1 MWNFGTRIKHIRY
14 DIDNQTYLFKL
25 AFTSIENMHH
35 LLCSTLCSVFEDFL
49 IIKVLIYFI
58 SSIFAHL
65 QQRNFAQL
73 NKRLQNWDHNL
84 SKNNPLKM
92 TQYSIIFTKV
102 AIFLPIWS
110 HCSHARGAQTP
121 MLTTLL
127 VCL

>member
-1 MWNFGTRIKHIRY
+1 MWNFGTRINHIRY
-14 DIDNQTYLFKL
+14 GIDNQTYLFKL
-25 AFTSIENMHH
+25 AFTSIENIHH

-84 SKNNPLKM
+84 SKNNPLKITPDM
-92 TQYSIIFTKV
+92 TRVVKKLYYKDWDKNTIEAFYLNPLK
-102 AIFLPIWS
+102 
-110 HCSHARGAQTP
+110 
-121 MLTTLL
+121 
-127 VCL
+127 